1 MTERLSKAERDV
13 CRKRWEHPCDLEP
26 ERHACTIIDL
36 LNDLDA
42 LEQELG
48 QARKTRRC
56 MTHGDVDGAHQWGC
70 PECVRELRQELEQAA
85 AREALLCEELKK
97 CNHNYLQMGCLKKK
111 ELCAPCSLIDNTSE
125 AARALLEIKWK
136 WDWFN
141 SDAISGGDLSRIA
154 AITDERDTLRRERDA
169 LGTALRG
176 LREAVRHM
184 DIACATDDPL
194 GVVQVNAC
202 NEADDALRDAEGS
215 DEEA

>member
-56 MTHGDVDGAHQWGC
+56 VTHGDVDGAHQWGC

-154 AITDERDTLRRERDA
+154 AITDERDTLRA
-169 LGTALRG
+169 A
-176 LREAVRHM
+176 A
-184 DIACATDDPL
+184 IKATGSPHLLCVHPAKVKGCDCL
-194 GVVQVNAC
+194 GVMFAK
-202 NEADDALRDAEGS
+202 ALCDVGRS

>member
-56 MTHGDVDGAHQWGC
+56 VTHGDVDGAHQWGC

-154 AITDERDTLRRERDA
+154 AIADERDTLRA
-169 LGTALRG
+169 A
-176 LREAVRHM
+176 A
-184 DIACATDDPL
+184 IKATGSPHLLCVHPAKVKGCDCL
-194 GVVQVNAC
+194 GVMFAK
-202 NEADDALRDAEGS
+202 ALCDVGRS